1 MSKPIVAFDI
11 DGVII
16 DFMGSFIPYVNLR
29 LGKNI
34 TYDQC
39 RCHNFAE
46 VFGISEFDASR
57 IYDDYKNEVS
67 HDELQP
73 IDGALD
79 GLGILKNHYQIAI
92 ITSRSPHYE
101 EITYQWFKH
110 NSPVEAIHFSLGRNN
125 PYAGHDGRKHKPQI
139 AEQIGA
145 LCLIEDNEE
154 EFIHWDAPTVQ
165 PICFAQPWNECLV
178 ESHPKILRLNGWSEI
193 TDLLL
198 KSPV

>member
-1 MSKPIVAFDI
+1 MSKQIIAFDI

-29 LGKNI
+29 LRKNI

-39 RCHNFAE
+39 HCHNFAE
-46 VFGISEFDASR
+46 VFDISELEAAQ
-57 IYDDYKNEVS
+57 IYEDYKNEVS
-67 HDELQP
+67 HDELEP
-73 IDGALD
+73 IDGALE
-79 GLGILKNHYQIAI
+79 GLEALGRYYQIVI

-101 EITYQWFKH
+101 EVTHRWFGR
-110 NSPVEAIHFSLGRNN
+110 NSTVGDIHFSLGRNN
-125 PYAGHDGRKHKPQI
+125 PYAGHEGRKHKPQI
-139 AEQIGA
+139 AEEIGA

-178 ESHPKILRLNGWSEI
+178 DSYPKILRLNGWSEI
-193 TDLLL
+193 TSLLL
-198 KSPV
+198 GSPV